1 MTKSLQPGSSSA
13 VPFLAAVDLGSNSFH
28 MKVVRS
34 SGDELEVIDRIR
46 EMVRLASGLDENVNL
61 TEEAMDRALQC
72 LSRFGERLRDIPASQ
87 VRVVG
92 TNTLRRAGNAREF
105 MRQAQQVLGHQIEII
120 GGQEE
125 ARLVTWVFPI
135 VSGRAKVAC
144 WLWILEAAVPNL

>member
-1 MTKSLQPGSSSA
+1 MTKSLQPDSSSA

-72 LSRFGERLRDIPASQ
+72 LSRFGNPAWCPPIGNRGRL
-87 VRVVG
+87 
-92 TNTLRRAGNAREF
+92 
-105 MRQAQQVLGHQIEII
+105 
-120 GGQEE
+120 
-125 ARLVTWVFPI
+125 
-135 VSGRAKVAC
+135 C
-144 WLWILEAAVPNL
+144 